1 MYLNLE
7 APVSYFTAFP
17 RSLPPVP
24 LSCVCVCVCVWLL
37 ECQCRHQR
45 IRQNEGSGG
54 GWISDI
60 QTHTLKHAYT
70 HTRAHTH
77 THTLLQ
83 LSYHALATPTDCS
96 ISPPVSPRLP
106 AVATDTACENVD
118 NGCGQSAEGRR
129 QHLQV
134 KMPQLRTPLDAPE
147 NTFSC
152 VKNTATSY
160 ADSKNYSW
168 KTWGL
173 QNTCSCIRA
182 CLNPS
187 QLSSFHMLWR
197 KHYSIGSLSSHLPST
212 FISISDP
219 ASCYEQSRCCL
230 ILCTS
235 ARLILRLHTPPVP
248 ICVPDL
254 THIFRCINYTG
265 AHALVS
271 ELVSGRE
278 RLEFIGL
285 RTRD

>member
-1 MYLNLE
+1 M
-7 APVSYFTAFP
+7 
-17 RSLPPVP
+17 
-24 LSCVCVCVCVWLL
+24 
-37 ECQCRHQR
+37 
-45 IRQNEGSGG
+45 G
-54 GWISDI
+54 
-60 QTHTLKHAYT
+60 
-70 HTRAHTH
+70 
-77 THTLLQ
+77 
-83 LSYHALATPTDCS
+83 
-96 ISPPVSPRLP
+96 
-106 AVATDTACENVD
+106 VAKVRRVE
-118 NGCGQSAEGRR
+118 R

-152 VKNTATSY
+152 VKKHLCNIFCRQQKLLR
-160 ADSKNYSW
+160 KNLRFTKHLLMYQSLFKSLYS
-168 KTWGL
+168 L
-173 QNTCSCIRA
+173 
-182 CLNPS
+182 S

-197 KHYSIGSLSSHLPST
+197 KHYSIGSLSSHLPLT
-212 FISISDP
+212 FISISNP

-230 ILCTS
+230 ILRTS
-235 ARLILRLHTPPVP
+235 ARLILRLCTPPVP